1 MESIEGDNRD
11 MSDQPFDAPPVALNR
26 AHTHG
31 GDQGETSLAGG
42 RRVAKDGARIE
53 ACGVIEELNTFV
65 GSARALA
72 EEITDRNGKVWP
84 LVPILLRV
92 QHELFNLCSILATL
106 PEDVHPRQV
115 RVILADVARLERE
128 IDRTNHDLPAPRSFV
143 LPGSGCLNA
152 ALHQCCAV
160 CRRAERVTV
169 SLARQELVPEEAI
182 QYLNRL
188 GGAFFVWSRWASHL
202 CGEGESLWNSN
213 HSA

>member
-1 MESIEGDNRD
+1 
-11 MSDQPFDAPPVALNR
+11 MSDQPWDAPNVALNR
-26 AHTHG
+26 SHAHD

-42 RRVAKDGARIE
+42 RRVAKDGARID
-53 ACGVIEELNTFV
+53 ACGAVEELNTFV

-92 QHELFNLCSILATL
+92 QHELFDLQSLLATP
-106 PEDVHPRQV
+106 PEDVHPRQTS
-115 RVILADVARLERE
+115 VILADVARLEHE
-128 IDRTNHDLPAPRSFV
+128 IDRAIPDLPPLRSYV
-143 LPGSGCLNA
+143 LPGSGSLNA
-152 ALHQCCAV
+152 ALHQCCAI

-169 SLARQELVPEEAI
+169 SLARQELVPREVI

-202 CGEGESLWNSN
+202 CGEGESLWDPS
-213 HSA
+213 HPAFRH